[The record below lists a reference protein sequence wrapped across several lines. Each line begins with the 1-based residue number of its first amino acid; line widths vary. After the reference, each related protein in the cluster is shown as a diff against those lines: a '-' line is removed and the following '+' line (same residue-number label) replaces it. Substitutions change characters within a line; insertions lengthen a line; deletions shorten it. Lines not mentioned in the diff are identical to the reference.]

1 MNNHF
6 TDLENGEGEIL
17 TSAVSDEALELASGT
32 TRGQANFTLA
42 ACTGLSSC
50 PA

>member
-6 TDLENGEGEIL
+6 TDLENVEEEIL
-17 TSAVSDEALELASGT
+17 TRGVSDEALELASGAMT
-32 TRGQANFTLA
+32 GQANFTLA